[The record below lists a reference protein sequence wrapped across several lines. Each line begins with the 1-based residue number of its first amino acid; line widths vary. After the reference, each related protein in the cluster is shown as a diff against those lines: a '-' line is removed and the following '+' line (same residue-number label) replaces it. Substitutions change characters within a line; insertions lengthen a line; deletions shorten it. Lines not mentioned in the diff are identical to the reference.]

1 MNPPRTSF
9 ERWGRYP
16 SSVDMK
22 TLFAFIVVVLVA
34 GCVDQ
39 RAQTPTPTPERTVYK
54 TYAAAMAAGG
64 KLAADKNL
72 AVNKKKAGAID
83 AYTQAANLARNDLQ
97 KADALIEAA
106 KIQKDNSHFVSTGG
120 GKFKGTTFTVFDH
133 PDAVRS
139 LNTAL
144 ELAGIDDA
152 KRAEIKILRADV
164 YFAANKRIDAHNQ
177 LVPEIEKKANKPIA
191 LVIREEMIALADAA
205 STPPDLKVEALIR
218 KAQTYKNFRDSYTT
232 SADLRLAF
240 EALKAGSEV
249 TGASDPAKASALLQ
263 IAELARIGNNSN
275 IFVTAFEAVTK
286 LPKASPTQ
294 KHTAATELA
303 SVLIAND
310 RIEPARK
317 MLTETLTVPGLTVV
331 ERGGIHR
338 LLGVSYVREIISKK
352 PAKAAEDALM
362 VSARGE
368 LATAA
373 KLTKFKGDDLAEAYR
388 GNAEFLRG
396 FQDARYF
403 ILAHGELEAALAVPR
418 ISDRQRSKVQYEVA
432 ETYRL
437 EKKTAEAVAAYKLV
451 TNANPQYFGYAQQR
465 IAELSGAKP
474 GN

>member
-1 MNPPRTSF
+1 MHGYFRLFLFFVIVASAVA
-9 ERWGRYP
+9 
-16 SSVDMK
+16 SS
-22 TLFAFIVVVLVA
+22 
-34 GCVDQ
+34 
-39 RAQTPTPTPERTVYK
+39 AQTPTPTPERTVYK
-54 TYAAAMAAGG
+54 TYAAAMSAGQ
-64 KLAADKNL
+64 KLAADK
-72 AVNKKKAGAID
+72 KRPGAID
-83 AYTQAANLARNDLQ
+83 AYTLAAGLAKNDLQ

-106 KIQKDNSHFVSTGG
+106 KVQQDNSRFVSSGG
-120 GKFKGTTFTVFDH
+120 GKFKGTTFTVFGH

-144 ELAGIDDA
+144 ELPGIDDA
-152 KRAEIKILRADV
+152 KRAEIKIVRADV

-205 STPPDLKVEALIR
+205 STPADLKVEALIR

-232 SADLRLAF
+232 SADLRWAF
-240 EALKAGSEV
+240 DALKAGSEV
-249 TGASDPAKASALLQ
+249 AGASDPAKASALLQ

-286 LPKASPTQ
+286 LPKATATQ

-303 SVLIAND
+303 NVLIAND
-310 RIEPARK
+310 RVEPARK
-317 MLTETLTVPGLTVV
+317 MLTETLAVPGLTVI
-331 ERGGIHR
+331 ERGGVHR
-338 LLGVSYVREIISKK
+338 LLAVSFVREIISKK
-352 PAKAAEDALM
+352 PARAAEDALLA
-362 VSARGE
+362 SARRE

-373 KLTKFKGDDLAEAYR
+373 KQTKFKADDLAEAYR
-388 GNAEFLRG
+388 GNAEFIRG

-403 ILAHGELEAALAVPR
+403 LLAHEQLNAALAVPK
-418 ISDRQRSKVQYEVA
+418 ISDRQRSRVQYEVA

-451 TNANPQYFGYAQQR
+451 TNANPQYFGYALQR
-465 IAELSGAKP
+465 IKELGGAKP

>member
-1 MNPPRTSF
+1 MHRCF
-9 ERWGRYP
+9 R
-16 SSVDMK
+16 
-22 TLFAFIVVVLVA
+22 LFLFFAIVASAVV
-34 GCVDQ
+34 GS
-39 RAQTPTPTPERTVYK
+39 AQTPTSAPTPERTVYK

-106 KIQKDNSHFVSTGG
+106 KVQKDNSRFVSTGG
-120 GKFKGTTFTVFDH
+120 GKFKGMTFTVFDH

-152 KRAEIKILRADV
+152 KRAEIKVLRAEV
-164 YFAANKRIDAHNQ
+164 YLEASKLTDAHNRFIPD
-177 LVPEIEKKANKPIA
+177 LESKLGK
-191 LVIREEMIALADAA
+191 VIKSIVRDEMAALAAAA
-205 STPPDLKVEALIR
+205 STPPDEKARALIVKGR
-218 KAQTYKNFRDSYTT
+218 TYRNFLGKYSNTL
-232 SADLRLAF
+232 DLRS
-240 EALKAGSEV
+240 EYQALNDAVGTAGAKDPTKA
-249 TGASDPAKASALLQ
+249 DALLAMAE
-263 IAELARIGNNSN
+263 IARTANDSNS
-275 IFVTAFEAVTK
+275 FVAAYSAVSK

-303 SVLIAND
+303 NVLIAND
-310 RIEPARK
+310 RVEPARK
-317 MLTETLTVPGLTVV
+317 MLTETLAVPGLTVI
-331 ERGGIHR
+331 ERGGVHR
-338 LLGVSYVREIISKK
+338 LLAVSYVREIISKK

-373 KLTKFKGDDLAEAYR
+373 KQTKFKGDDLAEAYR